1 MRWDQSDGW
10 IYVASFVSVL
20 YAPPHTHTHTHTHK
34 RTTVFRANLSPRNN
48 PRIVRVNE
56 HQPIALNCGTFF
68 SVPPIIPARFEW
80 EVSVPGSNLPLQN
93 NEIDSFNGSL
103 IIQDPTV
110 SRHDNTLY
118 ECSYDSE
125 VGLPDED
132 GYVRL
137 FVESASSPAP
147 PPPAHFIR
155 VPEDVTVN
163 IGEGAYFECIVGGR

>member
-1 MRWDQSDGW
+1 M
-10 IYVASFVSVL
+10 
-20 YAPPHTHTHTHTHK
+20 
-34 RTTVFRANLSPRNN
+34 
-48 PRIVRVNE
+48 
-56 HQPIALNCGTFF
+56 
-68 SVPPIIPARFEW
+68 PPIIPARIEW

-110 SRHDNTLY
+110 SRHNNKLY
-118 ECSYDSE
+118 KCSYDNE

-137 FVESASSPAP
+137 FVESAPSPAP
-147 PPPAHFIR
+147 PPPPHFIC

-163 IGEGAYFECIVGGR
+163 VGEGAYFECIVGGR